1 MRRCRAGSVTRAIAC
16 GSLYLFPIAVSL
28 CLDPRRMY
36 RAIQALGGYRGYYFC
51 VVYPPRRTRRRRG
64 NVAAL
69 PHACLR
75 LHDRI
80 PLRWSS
86 VTSACH
92 HAAFSLGWGYVPP
105 HTVPPSLHAS
115 PFTDGAL

>member
-1 MRRCRAGSVTRAIAC
+1 
-16 GSLYLFPIAVSL
+16 
-28 CLDPRRMY
+28 MY
-36 RAIQALGGYRGYYFC
+36 RTIQALGGYRGYYIC

-92 HAAFSLGWGYVPP
+92 HAAFNLGWGYVPP
-105 HTVPPSLHAS
+105 HTLPPSQTALCDRVR
-115 PFTDGAL
+115 TDSAPWRADWPVV